1 MSLIDISLR
10 ELEYLVAAADLGHF
24 GRAAERCGVS
34 QPALSAQIR
43 KLEDTLGIVLFE
55 RTQRK
60 VRVTAAAKPIIAQ
73 ARRTIIEA
81 RRIRELA
88 ASASGEL
95 HGEVNIWSIAT
106 LGPYLIPHILR
117 PLCTRFPHANFFFGE
132 GLTADIVSRLRSGEI
147 DAAFM
152 SLPFQSDGLSVRE
165 LFFEPFAVIHPVGHA
180 LGRLR
185 RVGLRNLP
193 GEGLLLL
200 EEGHCLRDQ
209 ALDLCGSASRI
220 VRNIATLETIRHL
233 VAAQAGYSIFPALA
247 VRDDPTLRG
256 LLGFAPIADKRAG
269 RVIGLVW
276 RESDP
281 RAAQFH
287 AMAEIVRS
295 TPEIRERTRPVN
307 EIPARITARTRRQRT
322 KRPG

>member
-1 MSLIDISLR
+1 MSPIEISLR
-10 ELEYLVAAADLGHF
+10 ELEYLIAAADLGHF

-55 RTQRK
+55 RAQRK
-60 VRVTAAAKPIIAQ
+60 VSVTAAAKPIIAQ
-73 ARRTIIEA
+73 ARRTLAEA

-95 HGEVNIWSIAT
+95 RGEVNIWSIAT

-117 PLCTRFPHANFFFGE
+117 PLCARFPHANFFFGE
-132 GLTADIVSRLRSGEI
+132 GFTADILSKLRSGEV

-152 SLPFQSDGLSVRE
+152 SLPIPRDGFAVRD
-165 LFFEPFAVIHPVGHA
+165 LFFEPFAVIFPCGHA

-185 RVGLRNLP
+185 RVGLNSLP

-209 ALDLCGSASRI
+209 ALHLCGSASRI

-247 VRDDPTLRG
+247 VRDDPALRG
-256 LLGFAPIADKRAG
+256 LVGYAPLADKRAG
-269 RVIGLVW
+269 RLIGLVW

-287 AMAEIVRS
+287 AMAELVRS
-295 TPEIRERTRPVN
+295 TPHIRDRTKPVDDVGGARRGPLSSSPAARER
-307 EIPARITARTRRQRT
+307 
-322 KRPG
+322 